1 MAEQMSCAERA
12 FAAIMNQPVDRLPVA
27 PLACG
32 VNRRLNGAN
41 YIRYSTSGEG
51 YADAWVAGW
60 EFFGYDAIVGLGDL
74 SVISGDMGAGVW
86 FPEENT
92 PMLKKPMIKEPD
104 DYERLKVPEIKKGM
118 RMHDLVEGVRLTKKR
133 VGKQVLVLPL
143 VEGPLLALTQM
154 GGTEKVL
161 MDMVR
166 RPDKVHAALRTLVE
180 VDKVFIKALVE
191 AGADGIVMD
200 YLWGN
205 YSCLG
210 DEQYMEF
217 EGSVYGP
224 EVNAYIAEIGSALV
238 IHNCA
243 DLPHLETQIKKFK
256 PLVYS
261 YCYYP
266 NIPGSLSAKE
276 VIKEYSPHTVM
287 FGNLDPQ
294 MFVRA
299 TPEQMRKATEDLLRE
314 AVEGLKEAGLKSRFA
329 IASGCEVPP
338 ALSTKL
344 TNIKIMCDTVRELGP
359 ELQRSLN

>member
-12 FAAIMNQPVDRLPVA
+12 LAAIMNQPVDRLPVA

-32 VNRRLNGAN
+32 VNRRLAGTN

-60 EFFGYDAIVGLGDL
+60 EFYGYDAIVGLGDL
-74 SVISGDMGAGVW
+74 SVIAGDMGAGVW
-86 FPEENT
+86 YPEENT
-92 PMLKKPMIKEPD
+92 PMIKKPMINEPD
-104 DYERLKVPEIKKGM
+104 DYLRLKVPQINKGT
-118 RMHDLVEGVRLTKKR
+118 RMYDLIEGVRLTKKK
-133 VGKQVLVLPL
+133 VGKDVFVLPL
-143 VEGPLLALTQM
+143 VEGPLLSLTQLA
-154 GGTEKVL
+154 GTERVL

-166 RPDKVHAALRTLVE
+166 CPDKLHAALRTLVE
-180 VDKVFIKALVE
+180 VDKIFCKACVE

-217 EGSVYGP
+217 EGATYAP
-224 EVNAYIAEIGSALV
+224 EVNAYLAELGTAFI

-243 DLPHLETQIKKFK
+243 DLPHLDTQVAAWK
-256 PLVYS
+256 PVVYS

-276 VIKEYSPHTVM
+276 VIKKYSQYSVM
-287 FGNLDPQ
+287 LGNLDPQ

-299 TPEQMRKATEDLLRE
+299 TPEQMRVATEKLLRE
-314 AVEGLKEAGLKSRFA
+314 AVEGLQEAGLKSRFC

-338 ALSTKL
+338 ALSTRL
-344 TNIKIMCDTVRELGP
+344 TNIKVMCDTVRQLGP
-359 ELQRSLN
+359 ELQRSIN